1 MLSSQLFN
9 LFILFGLINYSYE
22 FNVRNNHKQR
32 YNRDAGRGEGGMMFS
47 GMPSENGEQHENQ
60 CNQEIEQNKRSI
72 DDVCNGLMQSTNEM
86 ANVGSQD
93 ISCGTHWTQTQ
104 SRLREGIQVVMNAY
118 QTFITLHQQT
128 CQSIEA
134 FANDMILQYK
144 RELEAIDQMSA
155 PTENTDI
162 NSDSWKNFFV
172 RVPSMISYAR
182 AHQQTLR
189 TAADCTGDLMTNTV
203 SFRRTVFP
211 LQQVVPMRVIRIYQ
225 TSGPAQNL
233 FQNHNINCNE
243 ESGYNGCHSCANS
256 LTRLVRT
263 YMNPACNAC
272 PQASMQPSN
281 YNQFQFRLMK

>member
-32 YNRDAGRGEGGMMFS
+32 YNRDVSKGEGGIMYG
-47 GMPSENGEQHENQ
+47 GMLSENEEQHENQ

-118 QTFITLHQQT
+118 QKFLTLHQQT
-128 CQSIEA
+128 CKSVEA
-134 FANDMILQYK
+134 FANDMILQYQ
-144 RELEAIDQMSA
+144 RELEAIDQMAA
-155 PTENTDI
+155 PTDNTDI
-162 NSDSWKNFFV
+162 NSEGWKNFLV
-172 RVPSMISYAR
+172 RVPSMIIYAR

-203 SFRRTVFP
+203 GFRRAIFRSPPPT
-211 LQQVVPMRVIRIYQ
+211 QTRVIRIMLPVSFSQ
-225 TSGPAQNL
+225 SPV
-233 FQNHNINCNE
+233 QNHNINCNE
-243 ESGYNGCHSCANS
+243 ESGYNGCHSCATSLANVFQSYTNS
-256 LTRLVRT
+256 
-263 YMNPACNAC
+263 ACGGC
-272 PQASMQPSN
+272 MPSSN
-281 YNQFQFRLMK
+281 NEQRRFIKYI